1 MLLMRGMK
9 TKFMLTNIFG
19 EPNDYILG
27 KFGKADVKIRV
38 DENDNKPEHKD
49 ASHDNEDTCDVC
61 LCDVENVVHFTEN
74 NVEVQELLKTI

>member
-1 MLLMRGMK
+1 MH
-9 TKFMLTNIFG
+9 TNIFD
-19 EPNDYILG
+19 EPNDCTLE
-27 KFGKADVKIRV
+27 KFGKADVKNGDELNGV

-74 NVEVQELLKTI
+74 NVEVQELFEDDIN